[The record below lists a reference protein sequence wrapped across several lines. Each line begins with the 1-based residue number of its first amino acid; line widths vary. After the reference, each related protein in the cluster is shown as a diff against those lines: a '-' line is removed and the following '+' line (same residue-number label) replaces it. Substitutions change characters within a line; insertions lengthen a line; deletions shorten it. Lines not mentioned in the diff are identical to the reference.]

1 MDDGIYYNSRTRD
14 FVDLDLLYSIS
25 NIREIT
31 HDAEDKAFYIL
42 ANKYSE
48 KLGLFLVRFDEDKP
62 QNYKFVLKIKNK
74 LDISD
79 ADIAVMRN
87 PGKKYK
93 ELIISYKTIFMN
105 TFTIYV
111 IDLSSRDML
120 TLFKHQSF

>member
-1 MDDGIYYNSRTRD
+1 MDDGIYYNSRNRE

-31 HDAEDKAFYIL
+31 HDAEDRAFYIL
-42 ANKYSE
+42 ANKYAE
-48 KLGLFLVRFDEDKP
+48 KLGLFLVRFEEDNP
-62 QNYKFVLKIKNK
+62 QKYKFVLKIKNK
-74 LDISD
+74 LDIAD

-87 PGKKYK
+87 QAKKFK

-111 IDLSSRDML
+111 IDLSSKEML
-120 TLFKHQSF
+120 TLFKH